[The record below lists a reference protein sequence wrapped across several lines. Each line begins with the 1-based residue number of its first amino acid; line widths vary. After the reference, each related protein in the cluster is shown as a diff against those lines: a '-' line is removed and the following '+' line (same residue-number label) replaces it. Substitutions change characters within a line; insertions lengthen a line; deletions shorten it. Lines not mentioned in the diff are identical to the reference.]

1 MTQILTTNLQ
11 KMSNNTNTFN
21 NTVNCMSYYGF
32 NISQPQRLILGTVHA
47 IFCPI
52 TVICNGVLIYAHQK
66 TGQFDTV
73 SNKFILVMSLSD
85 MFLGLAY
92 QPFAALAIT
101 VNKLNR
107 RCIFKKIIEFMAFL
121 PAHFSGYILFC
132 ITLDRFVH
140 VTTLNHY
147 ANYMNDFRMKIMAFV
162 SFAMAFSF
170 ITANLLQPSFLL
182 HILETAAAD
191 VIIILTAIMDLLIL
205 RKLRLLRNNLR
216 KTLGKDLFVPPQ
228 VKVVKFKLDAKPD
241 HVQPSSPSHS
251 PNKREFSKAQLS
263 AIKTT
268 QLLLAAVLILYSP
281 YHVVSIFWAYY
292 KFDKMTDPGI
302 TLDLLMHCSYILI
315 QSNAWIN
322 AIIIVNG
329 NRRCLQF
336 VRSKLTIEFFRS
348 NRVTFEGS

>member
-1 MTQILTTNLQ
+1 MTQIVTTNLQ
-11 KMSNNTNTFN
+11 KMSNNTYTFN
-21 NTVNCMSYYGF
+21 NTATCVSYYGF
-32 NISQPQRLILGTVHA
+32 NIPQPQRLIIGITHA
-47 IFCPI
+47 ILCPI
-52 TVICNGVLIYAHQK
+52 TVVCNGVLIYAHQK

-73 SNKFILVMSLSD
+73 SNKLILVMSLSD
-85 MFLGLAY
+85 MFLGLAC

-140 VTTLNHY
+140 VTKLNHY
-147 ANYMNDFRMKIMAFV
+147 ASYMTDFRMKIMTFV

-170 ITANLLQPSFLL
+170 ISANTLHPSFLL
-182 HILETAAAD
+182 HILETAASD
-191 VIIILTAIMDLLIL
+191 VILIMTAIMDLLIL
-205 RKLRLLRNNLR
+205 RKLRLLKSNLR
-216 KTLGKDLFVPPQ
+216 KTLGNDLFVIPQ
-228 VKVVKFKLDAKPD
+228 VGAVKFKLDAKPD
-241 HVQPSSPSHS
+241 HVQRSFQTCS

-268 QLLLAAVLILYSP
+268 QLLLAALLILYGP
-281 YHVVSIFWAYY
+281 YHVVSIIWAYY
-292 KFDKMTDPGI
+292 KFDQMTNPGI
-302 TLDLLMHCSYILI
+302 TLDLLMYCSYILV
-315 QSNAWIN
+315 QSNAWVN
-322 AIIIVNG
+322 ALIIVYG

-336 VRSKLTIEFFRS
+336 VRSCFRG

>member
-1 MTQILTTNLQ
+1 
-11 KMSNNTNTFN
+11 
-21 NTVNCMSYYGF
+21 MSYYGF
-32 NISQPQRLILGTVHA
+32 NIPQSQRLILGTVHA

-92 QPFAALAIT
+92 QPFAALAIS
-101 VNKLNR
+101 VNKLNG

-140 VTTLNHY
+140 VTKLNHY
-147 ANYMNDFRMKIMAFV
+147 ANYMNDFRMKIMTLV
-162 SFAMAFSF
+162 SFATAFSF
-170 ITANLLQPSFLL
+170 IMANLLQPSFLL
-182 HILETAAAD
+182 HILEAAAAD
-191 VIIILTAIMDLLIL
+191 VIIILTAIMDLLIV
-205 RKLRLLRNNLR
+205 RKLRLLKSNVR
-216 KTLGKDLFVPPQ
+216 KRLGNDLFVTPQ
-228 VKVVKFKLDAKPD
+228 VKAVKFKLDAKSNR
-241 HVQPSSPSHS
+241 VQSSSRTQS

-268 QLLLAAVLILYSP
+268 QLLLAALLILYSP
-281 YHVVSIFWAYY
+281 YHVVSMFWAYY
-292 KFDKMTDPGI
+292 KFDKKANPGI
-302 TLDLLMHCSYILI
+302 TLDLLMHCSSILI
-315 QSNAWIN
+315 QSNAWVN
-322 AIIIVNG
+322 ALIIVNG

-336 VRSKLTIEFFRS
+336 VRSRLEIEFFRS